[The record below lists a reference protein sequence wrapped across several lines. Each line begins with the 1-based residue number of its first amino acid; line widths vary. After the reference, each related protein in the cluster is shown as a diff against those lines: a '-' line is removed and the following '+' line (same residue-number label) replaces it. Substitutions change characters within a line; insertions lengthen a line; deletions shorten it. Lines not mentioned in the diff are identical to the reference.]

1 MLLTS
6 LAVAA
11 LMAPPATHAAPAATT
26 IALGDHGKIAWFEGS
41 FEQALAKAKAE
52 NKLIFIDFWTE
63 W

>member
-6 LAVAA
+6 LAAA
-11 LMAPPATHAAPAATT
+11 VLMAGPATHAAPAATT
-26 IALGDHGKIAWFEGS
+26 VTPGDHGKIAWFEGT

-52 NKLIFIDFWTE
+52 KKLIFIDFWTS